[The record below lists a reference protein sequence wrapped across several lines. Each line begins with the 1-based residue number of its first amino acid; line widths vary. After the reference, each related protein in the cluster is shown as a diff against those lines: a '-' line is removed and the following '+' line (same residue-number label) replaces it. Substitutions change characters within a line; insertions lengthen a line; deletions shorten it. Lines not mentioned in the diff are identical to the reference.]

1 MANRIKWRGESSI
14 WAFCCKHETVAWRG
28 EMEGDIN
35 LNGNKM
41 RNINPNLVHEDEV
54 VPKQWIERLFK

>member
-1 MANRIKWRGESSI
+1 
-14 WAFCCKHETVAWRG
+14 
-28 EMEGDIN
+28 MEGDIN